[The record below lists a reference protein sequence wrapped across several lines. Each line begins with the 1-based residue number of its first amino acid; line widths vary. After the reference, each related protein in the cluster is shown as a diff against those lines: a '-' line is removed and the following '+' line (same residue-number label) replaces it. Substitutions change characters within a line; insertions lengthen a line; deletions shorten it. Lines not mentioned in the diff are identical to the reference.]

1 MRKIQNTLA
10 LGICLLL
17 PLLLAAQSIEL
28 KTYLREVESR
38 HQVQFL
44 YDDALL
50 RNKSVQIRDGE
61 GESLD
66 KILKN
71 LQNQHPI
78 QFFRLNDKMYAVK
91 AAQIFP
97 AEVEAL
103 QEKTGDKPT
112 GNIEEMKSLFSVR
125 GTVTDE
131 NGLPAIGVNIFN
143 PASNTGTITDPNGTY
158 SLVCKPSTSLLFSY
172 VGYKTEEVAIRQR
185 ATIDIRLEPLPNT
198 LEEIVVV
205 AYGTQKRAHLTGA
218 VATLNTSELARKP
231 VDNLTTM
238 LSGRLPGVITRQQS
252 GVPGENSAKFFIR
265 GRSTPTGSGAPLII
279 VDGVERP
286 FDNLDPNEIETI
298 TILKDAASAS
308 MYGVRAANG
317 VVMVTTRRGKE
328 SPRLNVSVSSTYSL
342 SKNTAFPDYPDG
354 PDYAYWH
361 NKARQL
367 DGLPVDYSDDDI
379 QKIRNGD
386 PAGILGNTE
395 WTKKIFKP
403 FAPQTYHNINIS
415 GGNAKLK
422 FFNNAA
428 YLRQEGIVQGVGFER
443 INLRSNVEYQV
454 NNHLHVSL
462 NIAGRLEDR
471 QQPGTSPGS
480 QDITINNY
488 KNIIF
493 YSILAR
499 PTTLPKLAD
508 GTYLGWGN
516 PLVARDESGFYS
528 RKNNIFQ
535 STASLR
541 YKVPAVDGLSLR
553 SNLSYDFDN
562 GTSKWFITPIRMAT
576 WDYGRRELVYFDR
589 LMPKDIASDRN
600 ELYQGFT
607 EFTRLTTQLAADY
620 EKKSGN
626 NEWKALILF
635 EEQRTVTSSFG
646 VGAQDLPLSSLPE
659 LNYATQYINNSLY
672 GSRGQSGTRGIVSR
686 LGWIH
691 REKYMLEWTGRA
703 DWSSKFPK
711 NERLGLFPALSAG
724 WVISSEQFFRDRL
737 PWISRMKLRTSAGIL
752 GNDDIGNFRYLKTF
766 NLSSNPEVTFGDKAY
781 LDLLTG
787 AVPNYNITW
796 EKTRTYNAG
805 YELELGSG
813 SWSMEFDVF
822 YKLTTDI
829 LQSIAGVYPPSLG
842 GNFPNIVNRGKM
854 DARGFEAVL
863 THRASAGPHW
873 SYQISANLTFSRN
886 RYLETDESPNLPSWQ
901 RRTGMPLGSVLGW
914 VSDGLFQNN
923 EEIASAALTSY
934 EVKPGFI
941 RYKDLNGDGVINYA
955 DRTWIARSPIPE
967 VIGGFNASLS
977 YKNLTV
983 NVFFQGATRTDLM
996 LTGEY
1001 LGAGFSDGT
1010 FFTQPFKWGAN
1021 TPYFIL
1027 ENAWQKEGD
1036 QTEFPRLTTVTPF
1049 NNNLSTDFWKRD
1061 ASYLRLKTMEISYTF
1076 YLKENSYSG
1085 KTSLNVFLSGTNLF
1099 TLSRLKYIDPEA
1111 PTVSNGFYPQQ
1122 RLYNIGINLSI

>member
-1 MRKIQNTLA
+1 
-10 LGICLLL
+10 
-17 PLLLAAQSIEL
+17 
-28 KTYLREVESR
+28 
-38 HQVQFL
+38 
-44 YDDALL
+44 
-50 RNKSVQIRDGE
+50 
-61 GESLD
+61 
-66 KILKN
+66 
-71 LQNQHPI
+71 
-78 QFFRLNDKMYAVK
+78 
-91 AAQIFP
+91 
-97 AEVEAL
+97 
-103 QEKTGDKPT
+103 
-112 GNIEEMKSLFSVR
+112 
-125 GTVTDE
+125 
-131 NGLPAIGVNIFN
+131 
-143 PASNTGTITDPNGTY
+143 
-158 SLVCKPSTSLLFSY
+158 
-172 VGYKTEEVAIRQR
+172 
-185 ATIDIRLEPLPNT
+185 
-198 LEEIVVV
+198 
-205 AYGTQKRAHLTGA
+205 
-218 VATLNTSELARKP
+218 
-231 VDNLTTM
+231 
-238 LSGRLPGVITRQQS
+238 
-252 GVPGENSAKFFIR
+252 
-265 GRSTPTGSGAPLII
+265 
-279 VDGVERP
+279 
-286 FDNLDPNEIETI
+286 
-298 TILKDAASAS
+298 
-308 MYGVRAANG
+308 
-317 VVMVTTRRGKE
+317 
-328 SPRLNVSVSSTYSL
+328 
-342 SKNTAFPDYPDG
+342 
-354 PDYAYWH
+354 
-361 NKARQL
+361 
-367 DGLPVDYSDDDI
+367 
-379 QKIRNGD
+379 
-386 PAGILGNTE
+386 
-395 WTKKIFKP
+395 
-403 FAPQTYHNINIS
+403 
-415 GGNAKLK
+415 
-422 FFNNAA
+422 
-428 YLRQEGIVQGVGFER
+428 
-443 INLRSNVEYQV
+443 
-454 NNHLHVSL
+454 
-462 NIAGRLEDR
+462 
-471 QQPGTSPGS
+471 
-480 QDITINNY
+480 
-488 KNIIF
+488 
-493 YSILAR
+493 
-499 PTTLPKLAD
+499 
-508 GTYLGWGN
+508 
-516 PLVARDESGFYS
+516 
-528 RKNNIFQ
+528 
-535 STASLR
+535 
-541 YKVPAVDGLSLR
+541 
-553 SNLSYDFDN
+553 
-562 GTSKWFITPIRMAT
+562 MAT